1 MQDSTNDIDSTP
13 LMQTPF
19 TLSQNIAEFSGLIQ
33 MQNPH
38 FYFDDDFGRKI
49 FEVYLEVLIEPMK
62 ALWRDKIVI
71 VLEGF
76 NSYFGVYNDLF
87 KGTRRVIRLNG
98 YPSFNAF
105 SKIDNI
111 IADALNTAK
120 AFDKGEVCFCVS
132 LGASAK
138 IVCAEL
144 SQKGYLAYDMG
155 NASISYD
162 CCLYKKDRKLIDML
176 NVKKD
181 YILFL

>member
-1 MQDSTNDIDSTP
+1 
-13 LMQTPF
+13 MQTPF
-19 TLSQNIAEFSGLIQ
+19 TLSQNLAEFGEL
-33 MQNPH
+33 MQVCKNPH
-38 FYFDDDFGRKI
+38 FYFDDSFGRKL
-49 FEVYLEVLIEPMK
+49 FEAYLEVLIEPMK
-62 ALWRDKIVI
+62 ALWRDRVVI

-76 NSYFGVYNDLF
+76 NSYFGVYNDLLE
-87 KGTRRVIRLNG
+87 GTRLVIRLNS
-98 YPSFNAF
+98 YPSFDAF

-144 SQKGYLAYDMG
+144 SEKGYLAYDMG

-162 CCLYKKDRKLIDML
+162 CCLYKKDRKLIDTL

>member
-1 MQDSTNDIDSTP
+1 MQVCK
-13 LMQTPF
+13 
-19 TLSQNIAEFSGLIQ
+19 
-33 MQNPH
+33 NPH
-38 FYFDDDFGRKI
+38 FYFDDSFGREI
-49 FEVYLEVLIEPMK
+49 FEAYLEVLIEPMK
-62 ALWRDKIVI
+62 ALWREKIVI

-87 KGTRRVIRLNG
+87 KGTRLVIRLNS

-120 AFDKGEVCFCVS
+120 VFNKGEVCFCVS

-144 SQKGYLAYDMG
+144 SEKGYLAYDMG
-155 NASISYD
+155 NVLAMIAV
-162 CCLYKKDRKLIDML
+162 CIKKIGS
-176 NVKKD
+176 
-181 YILFL
+181 